1 MKNLLIVLL
10 SLIVVGCNSTEERP
24 ELVISKEEMINVMT
38 DVQIAESFIK
48 LKFALRNDSVQL
60 TDSIY
65 NAIFKK
71 YNLTKESYDS
81 SFSYYVSQPEV
92 LQEIYEAAIINLS
105 ALDAKNEGD
114 KLKSKKVDSLPTDP
128 VIP

>member
-48 LKFALRNDSVQL
+48 LKFTLRNDSVQL

-81 SFSYYVSQPEV
+81 SFSYYVSKPEV

-114 KLKSKKVDSLPTDP
+114 KLKNKKVDSLPTDP